1 MFVLNLDFTGL
12 RNIRLDIYKRLGIRD
27 DDKKDIGEGKRREE
41 EKIVKMMVGDICVH
55 DVMYFC

>member
-41 EKIVKMMVGDICVH
+41 EKNCKDDGW
-55 DVMYFC
+55 